1 MTFARQVMSSEAW
14 GILILSLTAPLQP
27 SNLRTEVII
36 VSLTNKHYIGKV
48 LEVTSDTIS
57 VYRDNEV
64 QKIETNRI
72 KRIGIRRS
80 SRFMT
85 GMLGGLAIGAAFGGI
100 MALLTKRP
108 SDAIYIYYSS
118 HIFAGVFSGG
128 FTGSLLGVLASPSI
142 SKFKY
147 YSYNSFT
154 SKKKVKFL
162 NKLRRKI

>member
-1 MTFARQVMSSEAW
+1 MNEKGNLFVFFIII
-14 GILILSLTAPLQP
+14 ILILSLTTPLQP
-27 SNLRTEVII
+27 ANLRTEVII

-48 LEVTSDTIS
+48 LAVTSDTIS
-57 VYRDNEV
+57 VYRDNKV

-72 KRIGIRRS
+72 KRIGIKRS

-108 SDAIYIYYSS
+108 SDAIYVYYSS

-128 FTGSLLGVLASPSI
+128 FTGSLLGVIASPSV

-147 YSYNSFT
+147 YNFSTYSGE
-154 SKKKVKFL
+154 KKEKFL
-162 NKLRRKI
+162 NKLRSKI